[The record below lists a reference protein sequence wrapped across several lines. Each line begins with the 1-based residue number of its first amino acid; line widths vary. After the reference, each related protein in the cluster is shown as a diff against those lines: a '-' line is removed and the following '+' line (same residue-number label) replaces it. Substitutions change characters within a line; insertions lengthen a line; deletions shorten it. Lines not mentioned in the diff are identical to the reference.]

1 LRPTGRIKISK
12 TQDQATYAVFHR
24 RLPGHLGL
32 SLLFRV
38 REPAILAVAAGLSGE
53 RSGAQKVASGIK
65 IRQCA
70 ATNRAPATY
79 TGAGCC
85 WRLVHHY
92 PQQENEMDTNID
104 KSPKGGTSPGSPG
117 ASRAP
122 GDIRSPGLSPDKPA
136 LTGSLQDKVG
146 SAVDQAR
153 AGIADSASS
162 ASADLASD
170 VEKMRADMASMKDT
184 LAKFASE
191 AGGHLGKSAQTVGD
205 AIASQVSATASNMAH
220 AGADMASAA
229 KDQAKTFASEL
240 EGMARRQPLASL
252 AVTLFVGIVI
262 GMMGRSRS

>member
-1 LRPTGRIKISK
+1 M
-12 TQDQATYAVFHR
+12 ATSRYPLA
-24 RLPGHLGL
+24 
-32 SLLFRV
+32 
-38 REPAILAVAAGLSGE
+38 REDKVPFYAILRRANTGNRDRGSIAAPPLPHH
-53 RSGAQKVASGIK
+53 R
-65 IRQCA
+65 
-70 ATNRAPATY
+70 TY
-79 TGAGCC
+79 GSVYGGS
-85 WRLVHHY
+85 LDY

-184 LAKFASE
+184 LA
-191 AGGHLGKSAQTVGD
+191 
-205 AIASQVSATASNMAH
+205 
-220 AGADMASAA
+220 
-229 KDQAKTFASEL
+229 
-240 EGMARRQPLASL
+240 
-252 AVTLFVGIVI
+252 
-262 GMMGRSRS
+262 

>member
-1 LRPTGRIKISK
+1 VNAPEHKRWHQVSK
-12 TQDQATYAVFHR
+12 FGNVLQPIVPP
-24 RLPGHLGL
+24 RLIL
-32 SLLFRV
+32 
-38 REPAILAVAAGLSGE
+38 ALAVAGGWFILIHD
-53 RSGAQKVASGIK
+53 RRMK
-65 IRQCA
+65 
-70 ATNRAPATY
+70 
-79 TGAGCC
+79 
-85 WRLVHHY
+85 
-92 PQQENEMDTNID
+92 MDTNID
-104 KSPKGGTSPGSPG
+104 TPPKGATSPGSPG
-117 ASRAP
+117 ASRAL
-122 GDIRSPGLSPDKPA
+122 GDIRSPGLSTDKPA

-191 AGGHLGKSAQTVGD
+191 AGGHFGKSAHTVGD

-252 AVTLFVGIVI
+252 AATLFVGIVI

>member
-1 LRPTGRIKISK
+1 
-12 TQDQATYAVFHR
+12 
-24 RLPGHLGL
+24 
-32 SLLFRV
+32 
-38 REPAILAVAAGLSGE
+38 
-53 RSGAQKVASGIK
+53 
-65 IRQCA
+65 
-70 ATNRAPATY
+70 
-79 TGAGCC
+79 
-85 WRLVHHY
+85 
-92 PQQENEMDTNID
+92 MDTNID
-104 KSPKGGTSPGSPG
+104 KSPKGGNSPGSPE
-117 ASRAP
+117 ASRAL
-122 GDIRSPGLSPDKPA
+122 GDIRSPGLSPGKPA

-191 AGGHLGKSAQTVGD
+191 
-205 AIASQVSATASNMAH
+205 
-220 AGADMASAA
+220 
-229 KDQAKTFASEL
+229 L

>member
-1 LRPTGRIKISK
+1 MVQETVEFKLVIILRPAKL
-12 TQDQATYAVFHR
+12 YA
-24 RLPGHLGL
+24 
-32 SLLFRV
+32 S
-38 REPAILAVAAGLSGE
+38 SGE

-153 AGIADSASS
+153 TGIADSASS

-205 AIASQVSATASNMAH
+205 A
-220 AGADMASAA
+220 
-229 KDQAKTFASEL
+229 
-240 EGMARRQPLASL
+240 LASL